1 MNNRLSDAD
10 KETIKK
16 VWKHIYEAN
25 SDLTDLSNEDL
36 ISQRKVINKHLEDA
50 LIGLNTA
57 LEIDCEDTE

>member
-1 MNNRLSDAD
+1 MNNRLSDED

-25 SDLTDLSNEDL
+25 SDLSDLSDADL
-36 ISQRKVINKHLEDA
+36 ISQRRVINKHLEDA

-57 LEIDCEDTE
+57 LEISSEDTE